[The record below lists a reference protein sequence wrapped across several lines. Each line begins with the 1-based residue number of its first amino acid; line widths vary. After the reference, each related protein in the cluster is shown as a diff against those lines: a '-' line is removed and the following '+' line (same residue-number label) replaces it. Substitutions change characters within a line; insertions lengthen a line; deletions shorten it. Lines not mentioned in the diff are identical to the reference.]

1 MVAPLE
7 QWNPPLSGDMDLCI
21 KANGE
26 WYHEGRLIT
35 RQPLVKLFS
44 SILKKEGDDY
54 FLVSPVEK
62 WRIQVE
68 DAPFLV
74 VGAELDTQDASG
86 QQGIRFKTMTDD
98 LFFLDDEHPLR
109 MMQKEKDMWQPYVA
123 VRQGMDALI
132 NRNVFYALAEIAVR
146 HNETTGIWSCGSFF
160 PLQA

>member
-1 MVAPLE
+1 MTAPVE
-7 QWNPPLSGDMDLCI
+7 RWNPPLSGDMDLCI

-44 SILKKEGDDY
+44 SILKKEGSDY

-62 WRIQVE
+62 WRITVE

-74 VGAELDTQDASG
+74 VGAELDAKNAAG
-86 QQGIRFKTMTDD
+86 QQAIRFKTITDD

-109 MMQKEKDMWQPYVA
+109 MMQKDDAWQPYVV

-132 NRNVFYALAEIAVR
+132 NRNTFYALAGISVQ
-146 HNETTGIWSCGSFF
+146 HNENTGVWSCGAFF

>member
-1 MVAPLE
+1 MAAPVG

-44 SILKKEGDDY
+44 SILKKEGPDY

-62 WRIQVE
+62 WRITVE
-68 DAPFLV
+68 DTPFLV
-74 VGAELDTQDASG
+74 VGAELDAQNTLG
-86 QQGIRFKTMTDD
+86 QQAIRFKTITDD
-98 LFFLDDEHPLR
+98 VFFLDDEHPLR
-109 MMQKEKDMWQPYVA
+109 MVQKDKDAWQPYVV

-132 NRNVFYALAEIAVR
+132 HRNVFYTLAEIAVQ
-146 HNETTGIWSCGSFF
+146 HNEVTGVWSCGSFF
-160 PLQA
+160 PLQG